1 MCVYY
6 IYSYRDLNLCN
17 YGNWLSILREELIFS
32 YEVGAESLRK
42 GRIQEKMD
50 VKLGRGRTSWNSKPW
65 GGTARI
71 SWNPCQSPSS
81 LILMV
86 VFIFNIYFSILD
98 MLVNDTF
105 IIYPM
110 YCLTI
115 KNYIHLETLSTFSS
129 IFLWTQN

>member
-50 VKLGRGRTSWNSKPW
+50 VKLGR
-65 GGTARI
+65 
-71 SWNPCQSPSS
+71 CQVERCRQALQMS
-81 LILMV
+81 L
-86 VFIFNIYFSILD
+86 
-98 MLVNDTF
+98 
-105 IIYPM
+105 
-110 YCLTI
+110 
-115 KNYIHLETLSTFSS
+115 
-129 IFLWTQN
+129 